1 METLSQPLMLL
12 SMSDKSGN
20 SRDQLVDIYLIIDPG
35 RFHFL
40 KFILEGY
47 DNLALLS
54 SIKRKEG
61 IVRVKTARES
71 FHDVMILISAVSDS
85 IKKPTI

>member
-1 METLSQPLMLL
+1 
-12 SMSDKSGN
+12 MSDKSGN

-61 IVRVKTARES
+61 IVQHAIEQNYCIYLALCLTCLDLEMEVFMTT
-71 FHDVMILISAVSDS
+71 
-85 IKKPTI
+85 P

>member
-1 METLSQPLMLL
+1 
-12 SMSDKSGN
+12 MSEHSGKIG
-20 SRDQLVDIYLIIDPG
+20 DQLVDIYFIIDPG

-47 DNLALLS
+47 DNFAILS

-71 FHDVMILISAVSDS
+71 FNDVIILIAAIADS
-85 IKKPTI
+85 IKKPSI